1 MPPRNEV
8 RGYVRVCGCRGA
20 RHAPTTHVSR
30 WNAEWQWSRAI
41 PSHCVTDDGRA
52 ASGRAPIVST
62 VGARWRDCVDVLADV
77 REARAGEGAVETPIK
92 RRAALASRSDVVRCG
107 LAAGC
112 SATSVAATFSPLT
125 QSVAM
130 EAVEKDGMVQ
140 AAEQAV
146 RKMQLSTDGEGEGDA
161 AKRHHVNI
169 VFIGHVDAG
178 KSTLCGHLLYL
189 TGNVDD
195 RTMEKYER
203 EAKSKGRDTWKYAWA
218 MDLTEQE
225 RSKGK
230 TTEYGV
236 ATFHTRHKHV
246 TIIDAPGHKSYVP
259 SMISGAGQADVGIL
273 VISARK
279 GEFEAGFERGGQTRE
294 HAMLAKTAGVRQLI
308 VAVNKMDEPTVQ
320 WSEERY
326 REICGKLAPFLK
338 QVGFRANDIV
348 WVPVSGY
355 TGANLRERIDAA
367 QCPWYR
373 GESLLELL
381 DGLQLPPRPVDAP
394 LRMTVVDKYKEMGV
408 CMLGRIESGTLRNGD
423 RLLLMP
429 PRTPITVT
437 GVWNDAEEVS
447 AAGPGDSVKLTV
459 KGVEEDDIHA
469 GFVLCAESAPV
480 EPTTEFDAQVCSA
493 HSGRVGG
500 GRVRAAVG
508 GDGQAHRADR
518 QTVSEVCAT
527 GLDVYRAAI
536 GVAAG
541 VRDAVQ
547 GVCTAGTVHVA
558 GRGHHHRRGR
568 GVESAAQRLQSVQ

>member
-1 MPPRNEV
+1 METLE
-8 RGYVRVCGCRGA
+8 GDGA
-20 RHAPTTHVSR
+20 
-30 WNAEWQWSRAI
+30 
-41 PSHCVTDDGRA
+41 
-52 ASGRAPIVST
+52 
-62 VGARWRDCVDVLADV
+62 
-77 REARAGEGAVETPIK
+77 
-92 RRAALASRSDVVRCG
+92 
-107 LAAGC
+107 
-112 SATSVAATFSPLT
+112 
-125 QSVAM
+125 
-130 EAVEKDGMVQ
+130 VQ

-146 RKMQLSTDGEGEGDA
+146 QKMQLSTDGDAA

-195 RTMEKYER
+195 RTLEKYER

-367 QCPWYR
+367 RCPWYR

-429 PRTPITVT
+429 PRAPITVT

-480 EPTTEFDAQVCSA
+480 EPTTEFDAQVMLLEHRSILTAGYKCVA
-493 HSGRVGG
+493 HIQAASEEVVFERLLAEMDKRTGQIAKRYPKFVRPGSTFIARLSVSQPVCVMPFKAFAPLGRFMLRDEG
-500 GRVRAAVG
+500 
-508 GDGQAHRADR
+508 
-518 QTVSEVCAT
+518 TT
-527 GLDVYRAAI
+527 I
-536 GVAAG
+536 GAG
-541 VRDAVQ
+541 VVLKVRYSASKVSSE
-547 GVCTAGTVHVA
+547 GT
-558 GRGHHHRRGR
+558 G
-568 GVESAAQRLQSVQ
+568 